1 MDYTGAMSSAPPA
14 LADLTPLPASG
25 SGPLYRQVKRELQR
39 QIECGHYTPGDTLP
53 SEHVIARA
61 MGVSIGTLRRAVDEL
76 VHENVLVRRQGRG
89 TFVALHSSDRF
100 LFQFFHVEPR
110 GDPSQEGQPHEREF
124 PEVECVGYTRAKCDD
139 TEAAVLRIRP
149 GDVVIRI
156 ANRLSLGGR
165 PVVHDR
171 IVLANTIFRGLTEK
185 RFRERP
191 STIYRLYQSD
201 FGVSVLRARERA
213 RAVPASTEVARVLG
227 IAPGV
232 PVLEVHRVALS
243 FGDRPVEYRVS
254 TIYSAA
260 HDYVSTL
267 SKYNG

>member
-1 MDYTGAMSSAPPA
+1 MPRATLPA
-14 LADLTPLPASG
+14 LHLAPLPASG

-39 QIECGHYTPGDTLP
+39 LIETGRYTPGDTLP
-53 SEHVIARA
+53 AEGVIAEGL
-61 MGVSIGTLRRAVDEL
+61 GVSIGTLRRAVDEL

-110 GDPSQEGQPHEREF
+110 PDPAHDAVPAEREL
-124 PEVECVGYTRAKCDD
+124 PQVECVGFARAKSDE
-139 TEAAVLRIRP
+139 TEAAALRIRTGEP
-149 GDVVIRI
+149 VIRI
-156 ANRLSLGGR
+156 QNRLSLSGR
-165 PVVHDR
+165 AVMHDR
-171 IVLANTIFRGLTEK
+171 IVLAAFVFRGLTEK

-201 FGVSVLRARERA
+201 FGLSVLRARERV
-213 RAVPASTEVARVLG
+213 RAVHASTEVARMLG
-227 IAPGV
+227 VSAGCAM
-232 PVLEVHRVALS
+232 LEVHRVALS

-254 TIYSAA
+254 TIHTAA

-267 SKYNG
+267 SKFER